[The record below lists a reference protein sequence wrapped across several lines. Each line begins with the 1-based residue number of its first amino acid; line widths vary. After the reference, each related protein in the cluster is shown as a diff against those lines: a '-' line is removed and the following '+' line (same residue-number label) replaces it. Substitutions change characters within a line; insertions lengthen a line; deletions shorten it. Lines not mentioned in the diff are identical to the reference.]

1 MFGDIISKAISGV
14 AGAGLSG
21 MLGGNSGGTS
31 SGSNIRIPSFGIREM
46 PMNVKTPAGQTGKVE
61 QVTQQWNTLYSSW
74 LSILDMYDKLPKGP
88 SVGNKRLSSIIRKL
102 K

>member
-14 AGAGLSG
+14 VGSGLSG
-21 MLGGNSGGTS
+21 MLGGDSGGDS
-31 SGSNIRIPSFGIREM
+31 RANIRIPSFGIREM
-46 PMNVKTPAGQTGKVE
+46 PMTVKTPAGKTGKVE

-88 SVGNKRLSSIIRKL
+88 SVGSKSLSSMIRKL